1 MMMRMVINVSVWAGP
16 DQAPAS
22 RIIVTNGDVVSA
34 ALRREHLPLLP
45 VTQLVSQSVQC
56 CVENMLKTSG
66 SVLTPSISRELHT
79 SGVDKVTQIFDWFL
93 KF

>member
-16 DQAPAS
+16 GQAPAS

-45 VTQLVSQSVQC
+45 VTQLVSQSVLC
-56 CVENMLKTSG
+56 
-66 SVLTPSISRELHT
+66 
-79 SGVDKVTQIFDWFL
+79 
-93 KF
+93 